1 MLHFIYRAVYGTA
14 MRNGEYKRS
23 MKGTSHKKH
32 NRHNNQRI
40 SYMASEY
47 IKYQLRDVK
56 PQEAPAP
63 LTRKE
68 KIKNWFDYYKWF
80 LAAGIVLAVIII
92 DFAHSTYVTSHSR
105 PDYTIGYV
113 GSHLLPEDTV
123 RALEEAI
130 AAIAPDADG
139 NGKVI
144 VSVVQYAKDIDNS
157 ADDTAAGYN
166 SASEVRLMADLEQEE
181 SDFFLLEDPEKFQED
196 YAVLMP
202 LSDGSYARP
211 FSDLSALSDYDF
223 GTYEDVVS
231 GQTVTGKSA
240 DLLKG
245 LCFGQRMPRE
255 TSSTLDME
263 ANNSLF
269 NLLRGGN

>member
-1 MLHFIYRAVYGTA
+1 
-14 MRNGEYKRS
+14 
-23 MKGTSHKKH
+23 
-32 NRHNNQRI
+32 
-40 SYMASEY
+40 MASEY

-80 LAAGIVLAVIII
+80 LAAGLVLVYIAFDLVHSAYVT
-92 DFAHSTYVTSHSR
+92 AHSK
-105 PDYTIGYV
+105 PDFTIGYI

-123 RALEEAI
+123 RALEEAV
-130 AAIAPDADG
+130 ASLAPDADG

-144 VSVVQYAKDIDNS
+144 VSVVQYAKDIDRS

-196 YAVLMP
+196 YAVLLP
-202 LSDGSYARP
+202 LADGTYARP
-211 FSDLSALSDYDF
+211 FSDLSALSGYDF
-223 GTYEDVVS
+223 GIYKEIVS
-231 GQTVTGKSA
+231 GQTVTGSSA

-245 LCFGQRMPRE
+245 LYFGQRMPRE

-269 NLLRGGN
+269 NLLKGGN